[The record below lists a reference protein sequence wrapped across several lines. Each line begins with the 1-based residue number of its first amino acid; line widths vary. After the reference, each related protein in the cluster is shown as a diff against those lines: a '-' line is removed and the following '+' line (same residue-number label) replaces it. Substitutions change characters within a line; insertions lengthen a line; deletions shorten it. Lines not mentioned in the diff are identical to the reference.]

1 MDLIVKL
8 VNLTALSAMLISAML
23 AMMPITLMGRSV
35 NYVNGPAIVVW
46 VKKIPV

>member
-23 AMMPITLMGRSV
+23 AMMLITLMGRSV
-35 NYVNGPAIVVW
+35 NYANGLAIVVW